1 MVRRFLI
8 FALSFGLASWVGG
21 CLCLAQAISF
31 AGLGIRPAYPEPSQP
46 LTRSWFIYQLA
57 SGESKDDAV
66 VVSNNSSRRIKAKLY
81 AVDATTTKDGAFAL
95 LGEKDSQQGI
105 GAWVKLAAD
114 AISLAAG
121 EEKIVP
127 FKITLPAT
135 IKAGDYL
142 GGVVVEDSTVNQDK
156 GINMVTRV
164 GVRIYETVPGEL
176 VSKLGLKDFF
186 WKLSGS
192 KPVFYLRLANEGNLR
207 LTPKGKLKIKTLFLG
222 QTLYVKEADLGI
234 ILPGKEI
241 TVPLIWPKAWSAGV
255 FLAEVGVVD
264 VEGGK
269 EINRTL
275 KFAYLNQ
282 GAKRVMIAFFVFSI
296 LALVCLLYSGRRRGK
311 GYFRK
316 RKLYF

>member
-1 MVRRFLI
+1 M
-8 FALSFGLASWVGG
+8 GG
-21 CLCLAQAISF
+21 YFCLAQAISF

-66 VVSNNSSRRIKAKLY
+66 VVSNNSPRRIKAKLY

-105 GAWVKLAAD
+105 GVWVKLAAD
-114 AISLAAG
+114 EISLATG

-142 GGVVVEDSTVNQDK
+142 GGVVAEDSTVRGDK

-176 VSKLGLKDFF
+176 V
-186 WKLSGS
+186 
-192 KPVFYLRLANEGNLR
+192 N
-207 LTPKGKLKIKTLFLG
+207 
-222 QTLYVKEADLGI
+222 
-234 ILPGKEI
+234 
-241 TVPLIWPKAWSAGV
+241 
-255 FLAEVGVVD
+255 
-264 VEGGK
+264 
-269 EINRTL
+269 NRTL
-275 KFAYLNQ
+275 KFAYLSQ
-282 GAKRVMIAFFVFSI
+282 EAKRVIAFFVLI
-296 LALVCLLYSGRRRGK
+296 LLGLVCFLYSRRRGQRV
-311 GYFRK
+311 F
-316 RKLYF
+316 

>member
-8 FALSFGLASWVGG
+8 FALSFWLASWVGG
-21 CLCLAQAISF
+21 YFCLAQAISF

-46 LTRSWFIYQLA
+46 RTRSWFIYQLA

-81 AVDATTTKDGAFAL
+81 AVDATTTKDGVFAL

-105 GAWVKLAAD
+105 GAWVKLAVGE
-114 AISLAAG
+114 ISLAAG

-142 GGVVVEDSTVNQDK
+142 GGVMVEDLAVSRDK

-176 VSKLGLKDFF
+176 V
-186 WKLSGS
+186 
-192 KPVFYLRLANEGNLR
+192 N
-207 LTPKGKLKIKTLFLG
+207 
-222 QTLYVKEADLGI
+222 
-234 ILPGKEI
+234 
-241 TVPLIWPKAWSAGV
+241 
-255 FLAEVGVVD
+255 
-264 VEGGK
+264 
-269 EINRTL
+269 NRTL
-275 KFAYLNQ
+275 KFAYLSQ

-296 LALVCLLYSGRRRGK
+296 LALVCLLYSRRRGQRV
-311 GYFRK
+311 F
-316 RKLYF
+316 